1 MDSGDATSDKS
12 SLDAVTGE
20 NERYRALF
28 ERAPDAIVVLDPT
41 TGRFV
46 DANTSATALF
56 GYTRDEFLQ
65 LGPAAISPELQPDG
79 RTSEAAAREAIQR
92 ALSGDEQIFEWTHQ
106 DRPGNRMPCEVRL
119 SRIPAQPSA
128 LIHGRITDIRA
139 RKAEEAALA
148 ARERTFRTLAE
159 NSPDWIIRFDTSL
172 RRLYVNPAVLAVSG
186 RKPEELLGLTPTES
200 YPDSEEMEV
209 FETALRRCLETR
221 SPQVVERETTVAGD
235 TRVLQSSIVC
245 EFDEQGEVESL
256 LAVTRDITPSR
267 KAADAEARL
276 ASIVDSAGEA
286 IMSATLDGTV
296 TSWNAGAERLF
307 GHRAEDVVGK
317 TVDFLFGAS
326 TPEDR
331 DQLRDR
337 VFAGET
343 IEGLVARWPT
353 ADGGSVTAATTLF
366 PLRNSTGEIIG
377 TASIARDLTAEQR
390 AQSELS
396 LSQQRLR
403 LALAASRM
411 GTWTYDSRTGVL
423 EFSEEAA
430 VIYERPRDQ
439 MPTTMHDALALFHP
453 EDLPD
458 TLDRL
463 RSGIPAGSMPREYRI
478 RLPDGSYR
486 WIAGIGDLTSSD
498 GVVTGIVMDVD
509 ERNRA
514 EQTLKESEERF
525 RAVVNA
531 TSVGIVIFD
540 GESVLQANPAAG
552 RIFGVPAESLTTP
565 GGTSRFIDSET
576 ARVVRERALARAR
589 GEAVPSDFE
598 VLAHKDNGEPL
609 YLLTSANP
617 IDLGGRRVS
626 LVTIIDVTERRLA
639 EQNLRESEAKF
650 RSLVDNSPDYIT
662 RFGRDLRIEFA
673 NRMAETQAGSEG
685 THLLGQHITELK
697 FPPAV
702 ESRWNSLLTAVIETG
717 QPVEFEYIL
726 GEDGPKREYRMTRLI
741 PEVDETGFV
750 RHVLAVV
757 TDMTAARSAEE
768 ERRRLDLQMQ
778 HTQKLESL
786 GVLAGG
792 IAHDFNNLL
801 VAILGNAG
809 LALIELPPESPA
821 RQTVQA
827 IETAA
832 QRAAELTR
840 QMLAY
845 SGKGQ
850 FVVEPLNLSKVVEE
864 MAHLLEVSVVKGATL
879 KYRFGP
885 NLPAIEGD
893 ATQIRQVIMN
903 LIINASDAIG
913 DRSGVISIST
923 GMLFAD
929 RAYLE
934 GTFMDGDLPEGDYVF
949 LEVADT
955 GVGMD
960 AETQQRIFDP
970 FFTTKFTGR
979 GLGLAAVLGIIRG
992 HRGAV
997 KLYSEPGRGTTFK
1010 ILFPAGSAAAERE
1023 PADTDTPGAGI
1034 AGRTILVVDDDET
1047 VRSVTRR
1054 IIELAGAN
1062 VLTAEDGLAGLEV
1075 YQANPG
1081 IDLVLVDMTMPR
1093 MDGEETFRE
1102 LRRID
1107 PDVRVVLMSGYS
1119 EQDATERFAGKSLA
1133 GFIQKPYRPADLV
1146 AQIQKS
1152 LDNS

>member
-1 MDSGDATSDKS
+1 MDSKS
-12 SLDAVTGE
+12 APGSLDTFSDD
-20 NERYRALF
+20 NDRYRALF
-28 ERAPDAIVVLDPT
+28 EQAPDAIVVLDST

-56 GYTRDEFLQ
+56 GYTREEFLQ
-65 LGPAAISPELQPDG
+65 LGPASISPEFQPDG
-79 RTSEAAAREAIQR
+79 RTSEAAALEVIQR
-92 ALSGDEQIFEWTHQ
+92 ALGGDEQVFEWTHQ
-106 DRPGNRMPCEVRL
+106 DRPGNSMPCEVRL
-119 SRIPAQPSA
+119 SRIAAHPSP
-128 LIHGRITDIRA
+128 LIRGRITDIRA
-139 RKAEEAALA
+139 RKASEAALA

-159 NSPDWIIRFDTSL
+159 NSPDWIIRFDTDL

-186 RKPEELLGLTPTES
+186 RKPEELLGLTPKES
-200 YPDSEEMEV
+200 YPDSEEMDL
-209 FETALRRCLETR
+209 FEAALRRCLETR
-221 SPQVVERETTVAGD
+221 SPQLVERESTVAGEA
-235 TRVLQSSIVC
+235 RVLQSSIVC
-245 EFDEQGEVESL
+245 EFDDRGAVESL

-267 KAADAEARL
+267 QAADAEARL
-276 ASIVDSAGEA
+276 ASIVDSASEA
-286 IMSATLDGTV
+286 IMSTTLDGTI
-296 TSWNAGAERLF
+296 TSWNAGAEKLF
-307 GHRAEDVVGK
+307 GYRAEDVLGRS
-317 TVDFLFGAS
+317 TEFLFGS
-326 TPEDR
+326 DR
-331 DQLRDR
+331 AGDREQLRQR
-337 VFAGET
+337 AFAGET
-343 IEGLVARWPT
+343 LEGLVTRWPT
-353 ADGGSVTAATTLF
+353 ATGGYVTASTTLF
-366 PLRNSTGEIIG
+366 PLRDSAG
-377 TASIARDLTAEQR
+377 TVVGIAGIARDLTAEQR
-390 AQSELS
+390 AQSELNS
-396 LSQQRLR
+396 SQQRLR
-403 LALAASRM
+403 LALRAARM
-411 GTWTYDSRTGVL
+411 GTWSYNPRTGEI

-430 VIYERPRDQ
+430 IIYERPRDQ
-439 MPTTMHDALALFHP
+439 MPTTMRDALALFHP
-453 EDLPD
+453 DDLPE
-458 TLDRL
+458 TIDRL
-463 RSGIPAGSMPREYRI
+463 RTGIPPGSLPREYRI
-478 RLPDGSYR
+478 QLPDGSYR
-486 WIAGIGDLTSSD
+486 WIAGIGDLTSDD
-498 GVVTGIVMDVD
+498 GVVTGIVLDVD
-509 ERNRA
+509 ERKRV
-514 EQTLKESEERF
+514 EESVRESEERF

-540 GESVLQANPAAG
+540 GENVLQANPAAG
-552 RIFGVPAESLTTP
+552 VIFGVPAESLTLP
-565 GGTSRFIDSET
+565 GGASRFTDSET
-576 ARVVRERALARAR
+576 ADAVRERARSRAR
-589 GEAVPSDFE
+589 GEEVPPDFE
-598 VLAHKDNGEPL
+598 VVAHKQNGDPL
-609 YLLTSANP
+609 YLLTSASP
-617 IDLGGRRVS
+617 IELGGRRVS
-626 LVTIIDVTERRLA
+626 LVTLIDITERRLA
-639 EQNLRESEAKF
+639 EQSLLESEAKF

-673 NRMAETQAGSEG
+673 NRMAEDQAGQERA
-685 THLLGQHITELK
+685 LLVGQHISELK
-697 FPPAV
+697 FSPAV
-702 ESRWNSLLTAVIETG
+702 GARWQSFLTQVIETG
-717 QPVEFEYIL
+717 EAVEFDYVL

-741 PEVDETGFV
+741 PEIDETGVV

-757 TDMTAARSAEE
+757 TDMTASRAAEE
-768 ERRRLDLQMQ
+768 ERRRLDQQMQ

-832 QRAAELTR
+832 QRAADLTR

-864 MAHLLEVSVVKGATL
+864 MAHLLEVSVAKGATL

-923 GMLFAD
+923 GMFYAD

-949 LEVADT
+949 LEVSDT

-1010 ILFPAGSAAAERE
+1010 VLFPAGNVVVERE
-1023 PADTDTPGAGI
+1023 PSDADSQGAGI
-1034 AGRTILVVDDDET
+1034 AGRRILVVDDDET

-1054 IIELAGAN
+1054 IIEHAGAN
-1062 VLTAEDGLAGLEV
+1062 VLSAEDGPAGLEA

-1081 IDLVLVDMTMPR
+1081 IDLVLVDMTMPK

-1102 LRRID
+1102 LRRIN

-1146 AQIQKS
+1146 AQIQKA
-1152 LDNS
+1152 LDAS